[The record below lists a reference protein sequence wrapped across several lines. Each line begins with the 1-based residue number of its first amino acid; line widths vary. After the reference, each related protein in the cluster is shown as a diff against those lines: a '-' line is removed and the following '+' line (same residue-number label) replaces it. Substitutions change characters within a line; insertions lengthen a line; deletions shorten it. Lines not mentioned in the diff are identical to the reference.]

1 LPNTCCD
8 LHLHSYY
15 SDGCLSPA
23 DLLHFSAENGVKT
36 VALTDHDTLAG
47 LEEAGHVADSLGL
60 ELIPG
65 VELTTSWYGAD
76 MPQTVDVMG
85 YFFDAGSPELQT
97 ACQQGLRDLEK
108 RMRLACQY
116 LGDSGLQLSYFDLQE
131 QNPRYAGAGQFIA
144 ALVQSGQ
151 VLDWMAGYHMLS
163 RVAPR
168 LPQPRLSLE
177 DAIRLLHQAGGVA
190 VLAHPVAVRGQRG
203 WIGAEELA
211 GMVAAGLDG
220 LETEHPRLDSVAKTH
235 FRALAKQFDLALSG
249 GSDEHGWNGGVTRLG
264 SEVVTYEMVHELRR
278 RASGGASSKN
288 NQTSN

>member
-1 LPNTCCD
+1 MPNTCCD

-23 DLLHFSAENGVKT
+23 DLLHIAAENGLKT
-36 VALTDHDTLAG
+36 VSLTDHDTLAG
-47 LEEAGHVADSLGL
+47 LEEAGHVANSLGL

-65 VELTTSWYGAD
+65 VELTTSWYGTD
-76 MPQTVDVMG
+76 IPQTVDLMG
-85 YFFDAGSPELQT
+85 YFFDANDPELLA
-97 ACQQGLRDLEK
+97 ACQQGLQDLEL
-108 RMRLACQY
+108 RMQLACKI
-116 LGDSGLQLSYFDLQE
+116 LDEFGLQLSYFDLQE

-151 VLDWMAGYHMLS
+151 VLDWLAGYHMYS
-163 RVAPR
+163 RVWPR
-168 LPQPRLSLE
+168 LPRPRLSLE

-203 WIGAEELA
+203 QLGADELSL
-211 GMVAAGLDG
+211 MVAAGLDG
-220 LETEHPRLDSVAKTH
+220 LETEHPRLDAAAKTH
-235 FRALAKQFDLALSG
+235 FRGLAQQFDLTLSG

-278 RASGGASSKN
+278 RAAGGGSGQN
-288 NQTSN
+288 PV